1 MKLTN
6 KKVGV
11 IMNEKYTEV
20 QYLEARKKYLYKM
33 RKELNWSTGFIA
45 KKLKVMETEYINFE
59 NGLAK
64 ELKDLEWEDI
74 QYFLESHLKELENK

>member
-20 QYLEARKKYLYKM
+20 QYLEARKNIFINEERIKLV
-33 RKELNWSTGFIA
+33 NWIYS
-45 KKLKVMETEYINFE
+45 KN
-59 NGLAK
+59 
-64 ELKDLEWEDI
+64 
-74 QYFLESHLKELENK
+74 